1 MRTSY
6 SDSCDLCAESLVGA
20 DNPCPECRGG
30 QTAHVLDG
38 LCSIGSWAGPLRG
51 WLSLLKYGGDIRLI
65 NWVVNE
71 LMEIW
76 TLKWKGLPVVPV
88 PPRRGKIHREGRCL
102 VAKLADE
109 LERNNV
115 PVLRILRR
123 RDKMAQKNLSRKERL
138 TGERLNFYVY
148 ITAPI
153 AGDVVLLDDVMTTG
167 ATLAKCA
174 NMLKG
179 AGVRRV
185 YAMVACRA

>member
-1 MRTSY
+1 MRTSN

-20 DNPCPECRGG
+20 DNPCPECRGD
-30 QTAHVLDG
+30 QASNALDG
-38 LCSIGSWAGPLRG
+38 LCSIGPWVGPLRG

-71 LMEIW
+71 LLEIW

-102 VAKLADE
+102 VAKIADE

-138 TGERLNFYVY
+138 KGERLNFYVH
-148 ITAPI
+148 TTVPLVGKA
-153 AGDVVLLDDVMTTG
+153 VLLDDVTTTG

-174 NMLKG
+174 DILKG
-179 AGVRRV
+179 VGVSRV